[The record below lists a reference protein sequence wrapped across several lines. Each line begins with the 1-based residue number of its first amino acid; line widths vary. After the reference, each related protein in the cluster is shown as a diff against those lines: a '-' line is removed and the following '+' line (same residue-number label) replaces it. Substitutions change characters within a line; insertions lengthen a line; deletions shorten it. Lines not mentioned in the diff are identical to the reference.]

1 MMINYYAQ
9 MNVTI
14 AISKSFKIKYYT
26 GLEYA
31 SFGVEKNQH
40 HTEYFPFFLLILF
53 CRSTDVT
60 STDLVSAKGKT
71 KEAYCCDI
79 VVLPTVDQL
88 SS

>member
-31 SFGVEKNQH
+31 SFEKFVEN
-40 HTEYFPFFLLILF
+40 
-53 CRSTDVT
+53 C
-60 STDLVSAKGKT
+60 
-71 KEAYCCDI
+71 
-79 VVLPTVDQL
+79 
-88 SS
+88 